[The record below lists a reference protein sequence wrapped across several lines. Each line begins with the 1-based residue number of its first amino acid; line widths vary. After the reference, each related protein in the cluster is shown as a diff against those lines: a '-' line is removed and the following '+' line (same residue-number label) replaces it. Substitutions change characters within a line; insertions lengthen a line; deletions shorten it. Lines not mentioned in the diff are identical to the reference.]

1 MQFLHK
7 FCGCLLI
14 KVYRVILIEYMA
26 PLIVN
31 KEKEGEGD
39 DDERDDDD
47 DHHHHPTV
55 HDASVWPH
63 LVVTSKKAV

>member
-1 MQFLHK
+1 
-7 FCGCLLI
+7 
-14 KVYRVILIEYMA
+14 MA

-39 DDERDDDD
+39 DDERDDDE

-55 HDASVWPH
+55 HDACVWPH